1 MKPSI
6 IRLRALEKQLY
17 AYLYAMTVIDFDAE
31 TVAPEGSADGRAEA
45 TEVLSRASFDLLVN
59 DGTAALLKE
68 AAADAETE
76 QERAEVRNLQRQY
89 DEIARI
95 PADEYAAFT
104 KLCSQS
110 VPAWTKAKRTNDFS
124 LFAPYLEKLIAAR
137 RAQARYF
144 APDRDPYEVLLDRYE
159 KGLTIAQC
167 DEFFATLRET
177 IVPLLA
183 DIQTRG
189 KAVRTDFLDQEWPID
204 AQRRV
209 SKKIMELW
217 GLDPAHC
224 YLAESEHPFTT
235 EFWRGDV
242 RITTHYMPRDIF
254 SNLYSVAHEGGHAL
268 YELNI
273 NPDYDYTVVTHG
285 ATMGIHESQSRLF
298 ENLVGRSR
306 AFVHYLYPTLKE
318 LFPAQLADVSAEEI
332 WRAVN
337 RAEPGLIRT
346 EADELTYSLHIM
358 VRYELEKALMQ
369 GTLAVADLPAAWNA
383 KYKEYLGV
391 DVPDDAH
398 GCLQDIHWSMGD
410 IGYFPSYALGSAYG
424 AQALDDL
431 RKTND
436 FDAQWANGDV
446 EPLKAALE
454 GARLAVGQHEGTRLA
469 RREPLRRQVRPAPL
483 HRLSKEE
490 IHRAVRAV
498 RQEPCGPTVG
508 ADFLSARGRSP
519 LYRTKNPVG
528 CLFPAGFFQHNTLSG
543 KFRQVYRYRSA
554 SSIVSNSPPSTSLGL
569 AAMVD
574 LSNGMPFSLRHSSTC
589 SAMSLA

>member
-346 EADELTYSLHIM
+346 EADELTYCLHVM
-358 VRYELEKALMQ
+358 VRYEIEKQLIG
-369 GTLAVADLPAAWNA
+369 GTLEAKDVPAVWA
-383 KYKEYLGV
+383 KLYKEYLGIE
-391 DVPDDAH
+391 VPNDRD
-398 GCLQDIHWSMGD
+398 GCLQDSHWSGGAF
-410 IGYFPSYALGSAYG
+410 GYFPSYALGSAYG
-424 AQALDDL
+424 AQM
-431 RKTND
+431 
-436 FDAQWANGDV
+436 
-446 EPLKAALE
+446 
-454 GARLAVGQHEGTRLA
+454 
-469 RREPLRRQVRPAPL
+469 LRRMEQDVDVWGAAAKGDLTPITAWLREKVHQYGGLMEPADVV
-483 HRLSKEE
+483 KN
-490 IHRAVRAV
+490 A
-498 RQEPCGPTVG
+498 CG
-508 ADFLSARGRSP
+508 DFSAEDYIRYLTRKYTE
-519 LYRTKNPVG
+519 LY
-528 CLFPAGFFQHNTLSG
+528 
-543 KFRQVYRYRSA
+543 
-554 SSIVSNSPPSTSLGL
+554 GL
-569 AAMVD
+569 
-574 LSNGMPFSLRHSSTC
+574 
-589 SAMSLA
+589 

>member
-124 LFAPYLEKLIAAR
+124 LFAPYLEKIIAAR

-318 LFPAQLADVSAEEI
+318 LFPSQLADVSAEEI

-346 EADELTYSLHIM
+346 EADELTYCLHIM
-358 VRYELEKALMQ
+358 VRYELERRMFAGEL
-369 GTLAVADLPAAWNA
+369 TAHDLPAQWNRL
-383 KYKEYLGV
+383 YKAYLGV
-391 DVPDDAH
+391 DVPNDRE
-398 GCLQDIHWSMGD
+398 GILQDSHWANGN
-410 IGYFPSYALGSAYG
+410 IGYFPSYAIGSAYG
-424 AQALDDL
+424 AQYL
-431 RKTND
+431 RQMQKD
-436 FDAQWANGDV
+436 FDVYAAVATGRLTQINRWLEDKIWKYGCMKDPT
-446 EPLKAALE
+446 PLFE
-454 GARLAVGQHEGTRLA
+454 SV
-469 RREPLRRQVRPAPL
+469 
-483 HRLSKEE
+483 
-490 IHRAVRAV
+490 
-498 RQEPCGPTVG
+498 CGPFDPTCYT
-508 ADFLSARGRSP
+508 AYLRD
-519 LYRTKNPVG
+519 
-528 CLFPAGFFQHNTLSG
+528 
-543 KFRQVYRYRSA
+543 KFTEVY
-554 SSIVSNSPPSTSLGL
+554 GL
-569 AAMVD
+569 
-574 LSNGMPFSLRHSSTC
+574 
-589 SAMSLA
+589 